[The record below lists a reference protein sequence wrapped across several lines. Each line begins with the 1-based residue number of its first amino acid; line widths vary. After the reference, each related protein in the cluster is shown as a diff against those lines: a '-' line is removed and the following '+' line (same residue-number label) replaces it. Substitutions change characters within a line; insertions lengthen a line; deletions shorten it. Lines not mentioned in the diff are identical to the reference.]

1 MPDFVRQIESNKPPL
16 IIYLKIN
23 QAITDIG
30 IGANSHLP
38 QQDFDF
44 IVNIDHNESP

>member
-1 MPDFVRQIESNKPPL
+1 MPDRPGQIVTDKPAL
-16 IIYLKIN
+16 IVHLKLD

-30 IGANSHLP
+30 IGANSSLP

-44 IVNIDHNESP
+44 IVNIDHA